1 MTTQT
6 VQFYVLNPVSG
17 NAKTGPMP
25 VSTSNSST
33 CPDACP
39 IKLKGCYAK
48 YGPVGMHWRKL
59 DEGTSKNA
67 KEWGDFLQDVKRI
80 ARGSLWRHNQ
90 AGDLNGSG
98 GMIDAVKL
106 DELVKANKGKH
117 GFTYTHYDTLSVVG
131 TFDDNF
137 NAHVNRDAVKSA
149 NDKGFTINLSGND
162 VNHADQLKALNIAPV
177 VALMPR
183 DAEKVSFTPAGNKVV
198 ICPAENT
205 DKVNCLTCGLCAKVD
220 RDYIIGFRAHGT
232 AAKTVEIIA
241 RG

>member
-1 MTTQT
+1 MTTQAT
-6 VQFYVLNPVSG
+6 QFYVLNPVSG
-17 NAKTGPMP
+17 NTKTGPIP

-59 DEGTSKNA
+59 DAGTSKNA
-67 KEWGDFLQDVKRI
+67 KDWSGFLQDVKRI

-90 AGDLNGSG
+90 AGDLIGYDDL
-98 GMIDAVKL
+98 IDADKL
-106 DELVKANKGKH
+106 SDLTKANKGKR
-117 GFTYTHYDTLSVVG
+117 GFTYTHYSPFVG
-131 TFDDNF
+131 DNDIWIQ
-137 NAHVNRDAVKSA
+137 RA
-149 NDKGFTINLSGND
+149 NLQGFTINLSGND
-162 VNHADQLKALNIAPV
+162 VNHADKLKALNIGPV
-177 VALMPR
+177 VVLMPR
-183 DAEKVSFTPAGNKVV
+183 DAEKVSHTPAGNKVV

-205 DKVNCLTCGLCAKVD
+205 DKVTCMTCGLCAKAD